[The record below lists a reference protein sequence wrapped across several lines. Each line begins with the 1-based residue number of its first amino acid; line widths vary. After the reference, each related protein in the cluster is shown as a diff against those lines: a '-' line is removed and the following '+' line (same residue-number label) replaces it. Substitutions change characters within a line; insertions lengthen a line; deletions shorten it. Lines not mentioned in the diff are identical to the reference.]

1 VIHASA
7 ATFLMPNRTASAE
20 RARARPPGH
29 PLCGRRLTLKLRQM
43 PNTPPPSDLELA
55 EAHDAAGRHDEAINA
70 LALGTRSGN
79 LPCMR
84 QLGKR
89 LLAGDRA
96 PLLAAEG
103 ARFVLDAAQR
113 GDAEAAARI
122 AALTGLGLYIKP
134 SWPDALRWLVI
145 AAERGWPL
153 AQGQLLALAE
163 ADASAAAANDW
174 SRLASRLE
182 PTPWQTSPPSR
193 ELSSDAQI
201 QALDSFISPAVCD
214 WIIGRARGRLT
225 RALVYNAVNQEDYV
239 SSTRTN
245 SVANISLADIELLD
259 VLLQVKMSHACRI
272 PMSHMEAPAVL
283 HYAVGE
289 EASNHY
295 DFVNPDTPD
304 YAAEI
309 ARNGQRILTFLIYL
323 NEDYEGGETNF
334 PTLGVS
340 HKGRRGG
347 ALFFANAHAD
357 LMPDMRM
364 LHAGRTPARGEKW
377 IVSQFIRSREV
388 LTARPARTS
397 GY

>member
-1 VIHASA
+1 
-7 ATFLMPNRTASAE
+7 MP
-20 RARARPPGH
+20 
-29 PLCGRRLTLKLRQM
+29 Q
-43 PNTPPPSDLELA
+43 TPQPSELA
-55 EAHDAAGRHDEAINA
+55 LAAEHDAAGRHDEAINA
-70 LALGTRSGN
+70 LARGTQSGN
-79 LPCMR
+79 VPCMR

-96 PLLAAEG
+96 PLLAPEG
-103 ARFVLDAAQR
+103 ARFLLDAAQR
-113 GDAEAAARI
+113 GDGEAAARI
-122 AALTGLGLYIKP
+122 AALSALGLYLKP

-145 AAERGWPL
+145 AAQREWQP
-153 AQGQLLALAE
+153 AQGQLQVLAE
-163 ADASAAAANDW
+163 TPATSTAEVPDW

-182 PTPWQTSPPSR
+182 LTPWQTSPPAR
-193 ELSSDAQI
+193 ELSMDVQI
-201 QALDSFISPAVCD
+201 HALDFFIAPAVCD
-214 WIIGRARGRLT
+214 WLIARARNCLT
-225 RALVYNAVNQEDYV
+225 RARVYNAVNQEDLV
-239 SSTRTN
+239 SNTRTN
-245 SVANISLADIELLD
+245 SVANFSLADIELLD
-259 VLLQVKMSHACRI
+259 VLLQVKMSYACQI

-283 HYAVGE
+283 HYGAGE

-295 DFVNPDTPD
+295 DFVDPNTPD

-309 ARNGQRILTFLIYL
+309 ARNGQRVMTFLIYL

-347 ALFFANAHAD
+347 ALYFANAHAD
-357 LMPDMRM
+357 MQPDTRM
-364 LHAGRTPARGEKW
+364 LHAGRPPASGEKW